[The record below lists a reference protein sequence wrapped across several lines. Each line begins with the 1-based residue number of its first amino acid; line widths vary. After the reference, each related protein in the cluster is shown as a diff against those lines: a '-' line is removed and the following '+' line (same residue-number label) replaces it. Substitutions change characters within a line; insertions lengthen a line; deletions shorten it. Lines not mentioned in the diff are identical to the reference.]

1 MATATLTRTE
11 TKRIVVA
18 TSDESALP
26 DFEQYLAPV
35 FHTTILSASSE
46 LDSHLGRAHAL
57 LLDLELEGT
66 ATQEGL
72 ALLKAVRQQFPD
84 LVVVT
89 MTRSEARSV
98 RQKAVTLGTDE
109 FFVAPIDF
117 NELQIILGRAL
128 EKRQTELENRLMR
141 EQIEQRNRFCDIVG
155 GSEAMQRVY
164 EAISRVAESS
174 SAVLIRGESGTGKEL
189 VARAI
194 VQCSDRREKPF
205 IAVNCA
211 ALPENL
217 IESELF
223 GHEKGAFTGA
233 HAARPGHIELADGGT
248 LFLDEIATLGLALQ
262 SKLLRVLED
271 RAVQRLGGKTS
282 KKIDFRLLTATN
294 ENLEGMVE
302 AGRFREDLYYRI
314 HVVPVHLPALRD
326 REGDLP
332 LLVDHFLRAY
342 CAANR
347 IPLKRIDPEAL
358 EILEENPWNGN
369 VRELENVVQ
378 RLVIMADGPVITA
391 RHLPQQIVATS
402 TERNQQLLIPE
413 EGIDF
418 EDEMIRIEQ
427 AYLQAA
433 LRKADGSKAAAAR
446 LLRIPGQKMKYLCRK
461 FGL

>member
-1 MATATLTRTE
+1 MATPSLARQE

-18 TSDESALP
+18 TSDGSALP

-35 FHTTILSASSE
+35 FHTTIASAAAE
-46 LDSHLGRAHAL
+46 LDPHLGRAHAL
-57 LLDLELEGT
+57 LLDLELEGGT
-66 ATQEGL
+66 TQEGL
-72 ALLKAVRQQFPD
+72 SLLKQVRQQVPD
-84 LVVVT
+84 LVIVA

-98 RQKAVTLGTDE
+98 RQKAATSGADE

-117 NELQIILGRAL
+117 NELQIILDRAI
-128 EKRQTELENRLMR
+128 EKRETEIENRHMR

-194 VQCSDRREKPF
+194 VQCSDRRDRPF

-233 HAARPGHIELADGGT
+233 HAARPGHIELADRGT

-271 RAVQRLGGKTS
+271 RAVQRLGGKTA

-294 ENLEGMVE
+294 EDLEAMVE

-358 EILEENPWNGN
+358 EILEENPWQGN